1 MYGPSLQGMQVS
13 SPAHRFWKGC
23 GEGIPTSFL
32 SLCYDFECPV
42 QGTVWRILFVTG
54 HSAIPRQLFWMRKAA
69 AGGIAEASSQVTLI
83 EKVVQ
88 QGCNYC
94 ITNAKNCDGK
104 LKCCS
109 RCKSA
114 WYCGKICQT
123 NAWKDGYKV
132 DCVKYN

>member
-1 MYGPSLQGMQVS
+1 MDPRCRVCKFLPRRIGFGRAAEKGFQQAFYPYAMILNVLCQEQYG
-13 SPAHRFWKGC
+13 A
-23 GEGIPTSFL
+23 
-32 SLCYDFECPV
+32 
-42 QGTVWRILFVTG
+42 LFVTG

-94 ITNAKNCDGK
+94 ITNSINCDGK

-123 NAWKDGYKV
+123 NALKDGYKV